1 MSPSAAA
8 SGWVDI
14 ALPGRREKIWSRF
27 RPPRSRRRQRRRGC
41 SSAGSSSLMASTPP
55 CAPPCKK
62 PSVAKNQASKATDTQ
77 LRSKNVKVTK
87 GSKPSWVRCL
97 STLRQSMRNLDKIF
111 GRYNR
116 GSNVSGIVGTGVALY
131 LVEIVAGL
139 DHGSVT
145 VESVDARGLLH
156 RAPAAAARRRW
167 RFRVRVQRRV
177 CS

>member
-1 MSPSAAA
+1 M
-8 SGWVDI
+8 
-14 ALPGRREKIWSRF
+14 GRH
-27 RPPRSRRRQRRRGC
+27 
-41 SSAGSSSLMASTPP
+41 SSARPSRENLVTLQTPTLPTSSTPTRVLFSWKQLVDGFDSSLCTPLQ
-55 CAPPCKK
+55 KTK
-62 PSVAKNQASKATDTQ
+62 RRKNQASKATETQ

-139 DHGSVT
+139 DHGRVT

-156 RAPAAAARRRW
+156 RAPAAAARCRW
-167 RFRVRVQRRV
+167 RFRVRV
-177 CS
+177 